1 MKSYRD
7 KAEDMLSDWM
17 ATIMAGC
24 GKIAEANCKELCP
37 VDTGRLRNSITYE
50 VSEDGKSVIVGTNVE
65 YASEVEFD
73 DRKHH
78 VVGQS
83 HYMRD
88 GIIKSIDQCNSLVK
102 SMGVGDSIKV
112 D

>member
-1 MKSYRD
+1 M
-7 KAEDMLSDWM
+7 
-17 ATIMAGC
+17 
-24 GKIAEANCKELCP
+24 
-37 VDTGRLRNSITYE
+37 
-50 VSEDGKSVIVGTNVE
+50 VGTNVN
-65 YASEVEFD
+65 YATYVEFD

-78 VVGQS
+78 VVGHS

-88 GIIKSIDQCNSLVK
+88 GIIKSIDACNSLVK

>member
-1 MKSYRD
+1 MKSYRNKVD
-7 KAEDMLSDWM
+7 EMFVDWM
-17 ATIMAGC
+17 STIMAGC

-37 VDTGRLRNSITYE
+37 VDTGRLRNSITYD
-50 VSEDGKSVIVGTNVE
+50 VSEDGKSVIVGTNVK
-65 YASEVEFD
+65 YATYVEFD

-88 GIIKSIDQCNSLVK
+88 GIIKSIDACNSLVK

>member
-1 MKSYRD
+1 MKSYRNKVD
-7 KAEDMLSDWM
+7 EMFVDWM
-17 ATIMAGC
+17 STIMAGC

-37 VDTGRLRNSITYE
+37 VDTGRLRNSITYD
-50 VSEDGKSVIVGTNVE
+50 VSEDGKSVIVGTNVK
-65 YASEVEFD
+65 YATYVEFD

-88 GIIKSIDQCNSLVK
+88 GIIKSIDACNSLVK
-102 SMGVGDSIKV
+102 SMGVADSIKV

>member
-7 KAEDMLSDWM
+7 KAEDMMSDLM
-17 ATIMAGC
+17 AVIMGGC
-24 GKIAEANCKELCP
+24 GKIAESNCKELCP

-50 VSEDGKSVIVGTNVE
+50 VSEDGKSVIVGTNVK
-65 YASEVEFD
+65 YATYVEFD

-88 GIIKSIDQCNSLVK
+88 GIIKSIDACNSLVK

>member
-7 KAEDMLSDWM
+7 KAEDMLSDWV

-50 VSEDGKSVIVGTNVE
+50 VSEDGESVIVGTNVK
-65 YASEVEFD
+65 YATYVEFD

-88 GIIKSIDQCNSLVK
+88 GTIKSIEPCNRL
-102 SMGVGDSIKV
+102 IK
-112 D
+112 

>member
-1 MKSYRD
+1 M
-7 KAEDMLSDWM
+7 
-17 ATIMAGC
+17 
-24 GKIAEANCKELCP
+24 
-37 VDTGRLRNSITYE
+37 
-50 VSEDGKSVIVGTNVE
+50 IVGTNVK
-65 YASEVEFD
+65 YATYVEFD

-88 GIIKSIDQCNSLVK
+88 GIIKSIDACNSLVK
-102 SMGVGDSIKV
+102 SMGVADSIKV

>member
-7 KAEDMLSDWM
+7 KVDNMFSDWM

-50 VSEDGKSVIVGTNVE
+50 VSEDGKSVVVGTNVK
-65 YASEVEFD
+65 YATYVEFD

-88 GIIKSIDQCNSLVK
+88 GIIKSIDACNSLVK
-102 SMGVGDSIKV
+102 SMGVADSIKV